1 MTHCS
6 RPVDPPPEDLLPE
19 YITIEELGEILEGG
33 SQMQPNAPPSKEQK
47 ESMLE
52 FMGGPADSQ
61 PHISSIQSKKS
72 VLEIDLTEDECAEV
86 QNIEEEFTIVSE
98 TAQSPRSSC
107 SESELQID
115 ISEHD
120 VHMSLN
126 EQDLNQLTSQSY
138 KAEFQ
143 CETCPY
149 ETDIRENFE
158 VHLKVHRT
166 VFACD
171 WCHYITKS
179 KIKLK
184 NHQVKR
190 HKPLISHLMITCLY
204 CDFATSTERNL
215 KSHLLNIH
223 QKCFRKNRKKSEV
236 DTLPEVVK
244 PIADEVCRP
253 DSPYSEPRLQIDL
266 GYSVEYPQSN
276 CSDSEAQIDFTEHEM
291 SNLSEPKP
299 QSPYIEPRLQIDP
312 GNSVFEKQNSQS
324 ICIDITKQQTIKL
337 DEPKP
342 LFIEPSTNNILLEQA
357 DIKVEYPEELV
368 ETTERTQLTSQ
379 SRKAQFQCD
388 ICPYESDFQ
397 DQFEV
402 HQKVHVTVYTCPLC
416 KYRTSSKVK
425 LTIHQSVKCR
435 NSPQKLEFDCPNFH
449 CTFSASVLADLKD
462 HWRNTHH
469 NSQLAQAASAR
480 FCCKI
485 CRKRLDSQTTVD
497 EHMWRHAFIRIAK
510 NRNKLKCPKCD
521 FIQRSIPAM
530 RNHYSAIHRG
540 CPHYDPNNVEE
551 LQAAGQAKVS

>member
-6 RPVDPPPEDLLPE
+6 RPVDPAPEDILPE

-33 SQMQPNAPPSKEQK
+33 SQLQPNAQPSKEQK
-47 ESMLE
+47 ESIQQNYINC
-52 FMGGPADSQ
+52 SQ
-61 PHISSIQSKKS
+61 PHISSIQSEKP
-72 VLEIDLTEDECAEV
+72 VVEIDLTEDECAEV
-86 QNIEEEFTIVSE
+86 QNMEEVFTSVSE

-120 VHMSLN
+120 VHMSFN

-179 KIKLK
+179 KFKLK

-190 HKPLISHLMITCLY
+190 HKSLISHLMITCLY
-204 CDFATSTERNL
+204 CDFATSTERNM
-215 KSHLLNIH
+215 KSHMVNMH
-223 QKCFRKNRKKSEV
+223 QKCLKKNPKKSEV
-236 DTLPEVVK
+236 DTFPEVVK

-266 GYSVEYPQSN
+266 GYSDEYPQSPQSN
-276 CSDSEAQIDFTEHEM
+276 CSDSIDFTEHQM

-299 QSPYIEPRLQIDP
+299 QSLYIEPRLQIDP
-312 GNSVFEKQNSQS
+312 GNSVEYPQSSQN
-324 ICIDITKQQTIKL
+324 ICIDSKVQIDITKQQTSKL
-337 DEPKP
+337 GEPKP
-342 LFIEPSTNNILLEQA
+342 LFTEPSTNNILLEQA
-357 DIKVEYPEELV
+357 DIKVEYPEDLV
-368 ETTERTQLTSQ
+368 ETTQLTSQ

-402 HQKVHVTVYTCPLC
+402 HQKVHRTVYACPLC
-416 KYRTSSKVK
+416 KYRTSSQVK
-425 LTIHQSVKCR
+425 LTRHQSDKCR

-449 CTFSASVLADLKD
+449 CTFSASALADLQD
-462 HWRNTHH
+462 HWLNTHH
-469 NSQLAQAASAR
+469 NSQLVLAASAK

-497 EHMWRHAFIRIAK
+497 EHMWRHAFIRIK
-510 NRNKLKCPKCD
+510 NRNKLKCSKCD
-521 FIQRSIPAM
+521 FIERSIPAM
-530 RNHYSAIHRG
+530 RNHYSAIH
-540 CPHYDPNNVEE
+540 PVN
-551 LQAAGQAKVS
+551 